1 MAGSGGE
8 GEFRVTDRRR
18 RVEEVESP
26 SAPPRV
32 EEPEPPPAP
41 PRAAGRESAPAEA
54 AQPPHAREEAPP
66 RPDEQ
71 PVATPSEPAQ
81 SGARDTRRAAGRERS
96 LEGLFIMLASSAV
109 AALGQA
115 PDPLTGQVREKDP
128 AAAAEAIDLLA
139 LLREKTDGHR
149 TPRETRLLDGLIYDL
164 QMRYVEATRSG
175 L

>member
-1 MAGSGGE
+1 
-8 GEFRVTDRRR
+8 
-18 RVEEVESP
+18 
-26 SAPPRV
+26 
-32 EEPEPPPAP
+32 
-41 PRAAGRESAPAEA
+41 
-54 AQPPHAREEAPP
+54 
-66 RPDEQ
+66 
-71 PVATPSEPAQ
+71 
-81 SGARDTRRAAGRERS
+81 
-96 LEGLFIMLASSAV
+96 MLASSAV